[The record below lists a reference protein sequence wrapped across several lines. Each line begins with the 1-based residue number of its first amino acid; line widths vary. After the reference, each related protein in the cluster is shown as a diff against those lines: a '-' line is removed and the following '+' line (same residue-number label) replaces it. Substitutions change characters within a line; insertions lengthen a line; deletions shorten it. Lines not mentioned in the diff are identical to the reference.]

1 LWRER
6 VRIALSPQQVEMLRF
21 APGWRR
27 EAPERIAVACAGTP
41 ERNAASW
48 APAIE
53 ALREL
58 LTRPNLRRADAT
70 VILSN
75 NFVRYLLIPWS
86 ASLVTGEEQ
95 SAFARMRF
103 VQVYGEAAQSW
114 MLRLS
119 DGVAGSAQVAAAVE
133 RPLIDSL
140 TTMLESSP
148 LALRS
153 IQPQFMSAFNAARKT
168 IGRDAWLA
176 IAEPGRLLLGLLR
189 GGRWL
194 SLRSRPL
201 NGEAVA
207 LAELL
212 DQERLMLGLEPG
224 SEKIYLQALSG
235 AQLDTEGLRVER
247 LCGTDPDL
255 EAGVQQH
262 LPIGDPQ

>member
-1 LWRER
+1 MSLLWREQ
-6 VRIALSPQQVEMLRF
+6 VRIGISPQQVEMLRF
-21 APGWRR
+21 AVGWQRA
-27 EAPERIAVACAGTP
+27 APERNTLACAGTP

-58 LTRPNLRRADAT
+58 LTHPNLRRAEAT

-75 NFVRYLLIPWS
+75 HFVRYLLIPWS
-86 ASLVTGEEQ
+86 ASLVTEEERL
-95 SAFARMRF
+95 AFARMRF
-103 VQVYGEAAQSW
+103 VQVYGEAAQNW

-119 DGVAGSAQVAAAVE
+119 GGAAGSAQVAAAVE

-140 TTMLESSP
+140 TTLLENSP

-153 IQPQFMSAFNAARKT
+153 IQPQLMALVNAARKA

-176 IAEPGRLLLGLLR
+176 VAEPGRLLLGLLR

-201 NGEAVA
+201 NGETVA
-207 LAELL
+207 LAGLL
-212 DQERLMLGLEPG
+212 EQERLMLGLEPG
-224 SEKIYLQALSG
+224 SEKIYLRMLSG
-235 AQLDTEGLRVER
+235 AKLDTAGLRVAR
-247 LCGTDPDL
+247 LPGGDAGL
-255 EAGVQQH
+255 EAAVT
-262 LPIGDPQ
+262 

>member
-1 LWRER
+1 MSLLWRESAHI
-6 VRIALSPQQVEMLRF
+6 RIYPQQVEILRF
-21 APGWRR
+21 APGWQRA
-27 EAPERIAVACAGTP
+27 APERSTLACTGTP
-41 ERNAASW
+41 ARDAASW

-58 LTRPNLRRADAT
+58 LTRPNLRGADAT
-70 VILSN
+70 VILSDH
-75 NFVRYLLIPWS
+75 FVRYLLIPWS
-86 ASLVTGEEQ
+86 ASLVTEEEQ
-95 SAFARMRF
+95 LAFARMRF

-119 DGVAGSAQVAAAVE
+119 DGAAGSGQVAAAIE

-140 TTMLESSP
+140 TPLLENSP

-153 IQPQFMSAFNAARKT
+153 IQPQLMALVNAARKA

-176 IAEPGRLLLGLLR
+176 VAEPGRLLLGLLR

-201 NGEAVA
+201 NGETVA

-212 DQERLMLGLEPG
+212 DQERLLLGLEPG
-224 SEKIYLQALSG
+224 NEKICLRMLSG
-235 AQLDTEGLRVER
+235 AKLDTAGLRVER
-247 LCGTDPDL
+247 LSGRDPGL
-255 EAGVQQH
+255 EAAAT
-262 LPIGDPQ
+262 

>member
-1 LWRER
+1 MSLSWRER
-6 VRIALSPQQVEMLRF
+6 VRIRIYPGQVEMLRF

-27 EAPERIAVACAGTP
+27 AAPERHMVACAGTP

-48 APAIE
+48 APVIE

-58 LTRPNLRRADAT
+58 LARPNLRRAGAT

-86 ASLVTGEEQ
+86 ASLVTGEEE

-119 DGVAGSAQVAAAVE
+119 GGVAGSAQIAAAVE

-140 TTMLESSP
+140 TTLLEGSP

-153 IQPQFMSAFNAARKT
+153 IQPLFMSAFNSARKT

-224 SEKIYLQALSG
+224 SEKICLQALSG
-235 AQLDTEGLRVER
+235 AKVDTAGLRVER
-247 LCGTDPDL
+247 LSGPDPDP
-255 EAGVQQH
+255 EAGMA
-262 LPIGDPQ
+262 

>member
-1 LWRER
+1 MSLLWRES
-6 VRIALSPQQVEMLRF
+6 VHIRIYPQQVEILRF
-21 APGWRR
+21 APGWQRA
-27 EAPERIAVACAGTP
+27 APERSTLACAGTP
-41 ERNAASW
+41 ARNAASW
-48 APAIE
+48 VPAIE

-58 LTRPNLRRADAT
+58 LTRAHLRGADAT

-75 NFVRYLLIPWS
+75 HFVRYLLIPWS
-86 ASLVTGEEQ
+86 ASLVIEEEQ
-95 SAFARMRF
+95 LAFARMRF

-119 DGVAGSAQVAAAVE
+119 DGAAGSAQVAAAIE

-140 TTMLESSP
+140 TTLLENSP

-153 IQPQFMSAFNAARKT
+153 IQPQLMALVNAARKA

-176 IAEPGRLLLGLLR
+176 VAEPGRLLLGLLR

-201 NGEAVA
+201 NGETVA

-212 DQERLMLGLEPG
+212 DQERLLLGLEPG
-224 SEKIYLQALSG
+224 NEKIFLRMLSG
-235 AQLDTEGLRVER
+235 AKLDTAGLRVESLSGR
-247 LCGTDPDL
+247 DPGL
-255 EAGVQQH
+255 EAA
-262 LPIGDPQ
+262 IA

>member
-1 LWRER
+1 VSPLWREQ
-6 VRIALSPQQVEMLRF
+6 VRIGISPQQVEMLRF
-21 APGWRR
+21 APGWKR
-27 EAPERIAVACAGTP
+27 AVPERKPLTCAGTQ

-48 APAIE
+48 APAVE

-58 LTRPNLRRADAT
+58 LAHPNLRRADAT

-75 NFVRYLLIPWS
+75 HFVRYLLVPWS
-86 ASLVTGEEQ
+86 ASLVTEEEQ
-95 SAFARMRF
+95 LAFARMRF

-119 DGVAGSAQVAAAVE
+119 GGAAGSAQVAAAVE

-140 TTMLESSP
+140 STLLENSP

-153 IQPQFMSAFNAARKT
+153 IQPQLMAVVNAVRKA
-168 IGRDAWLA
+168 IGGDAWLA
-176 IAEPGRLLLGLLR
+176 VAEPGRLLLGLLR

-207 LAELL
+207 LAGLL
-212 DQERLMLGLEPG
+212 EQERLMLGLEPG
-224 SEKIYLQALSG
+224 SEKIYLRTLSG
-235 AQLDTEGLRVER
+235 AKLDTAGLRVER
-247 LCGTDPDL
+247 LSGRDPDL
-255 EAGVQQH
+255 EAGMA
-262 LPIGDPQ
+262 